1 MHQSLVDMVHKGVVE
16 LEDILVMVAMVDMI
30 ELEIIPPMDLV
41 AAVQVEET
49 MVLTRDMEVV
59 EQVSLERV
67 LVEL

>member
-1 MHQSLVDMVHKGVVE
+1 MVHKGVVE